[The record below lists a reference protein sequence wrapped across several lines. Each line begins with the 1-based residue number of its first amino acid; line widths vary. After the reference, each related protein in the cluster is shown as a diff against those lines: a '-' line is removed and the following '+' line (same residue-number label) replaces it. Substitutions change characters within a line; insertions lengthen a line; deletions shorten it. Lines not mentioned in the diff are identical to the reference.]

1 MFKMLS
7 EIKEFISSVFFDKE
21 NKKSNMEDDQI
32 LNQIHLLEDGNNVSA
47 SKATNIIIV
56 VCGFLFVFFLWG
68 YFFKIDEVSKG
79 EGKVIPSSKEQTIQ
93 SMDGGI
99 LSSISVKEGDIV
111 KTGEVIATLDQI
123 RTTSNLQETFAKYN
137 AALAA
142 QARLYSE
149 VNNIPLKFPK
159 ELNKLPD
166 LIQAETNL
174 YHSRVENYKASLKN
188 IADSRSLI
196 ESQLS
201 INKRLA
207 EEGAASRVD
216 VINLERQIV
225 DLNMKQADLQN
236 QFVVQARQ
244 EFTRIKAE
252 VEALAPI
259 IVGRKDMVEKSSIKS
274 PVYGIVKDI
283 QVTTVGGVIPPNGTL
298 MNIVPLDDKLLIEAQ
313 ISPRDVAFI
322 RPDQNAQVKITAYDY
337 SIYGTL
343 AGKVVT
349 ISPDTIKDEVKPD
362 VVYYRVYIRTDKD
375 YLITPGGIKHYITPG
390 MVATVDIKTGQK
402 TILQYLMK
410 PFNKVNEALR
420 ER

>member
-1 MFKMLS
+1 MFKKLS
-7 EIKEFISSVFFDKE
+7 RIKEFISSVFFDKE
-21 NKKSNMEDDQI
+21 NKRNKVEDEQI
-32 LNQIHLLEDGNNVSA
+32 LNQIHILEDGNNVSA

-111 KTGEVIATLDQI
+111 KTGEVSATLDQI

-259 IVGRKDMVEKSSIKS
+259 IVSRKDMVEKSSIKS

>member
-1 MFKMLS
+1 MFKKLS
-7 EIKEFISSVFFDKE
+7 KIKEFMSSVFFDKE
-21 NKKSNMEDDQI
+21 NKKNNIEDEQI
-32 LNQIHLLEDGNNVSA
+32 LNQIHVLEDGNDVSA

-56 VCGFLFVFFLWG
+56 VCGFLFVFFLWA

-99 LSSISVKEGDIV
+99 LSSIRVKEGDIV
-111 KTGEVIATLDQI
+111 KPEEVIATLDQI
-123 RTTSNLQETFAKYN
+123 RTTSNLQETFAKYH
-137 AALAA
+137 AALAT

-149 VNNIPLKFPK
+149 VNHTPLKFPK
-159 ELNKLPD
+159 ELNELPD

-174 YHSRVENYKASLKN
+174 HQSRVQNYQASLKN
-188 IADSRSLI
+188 IADSRLLL
-196 ESQLS
+196 ESQLT

-207 EEGAASRVD
+207 DEGAASRVD

-225 DLNMKQADLQN
+225 DLNMKEADLQN

-252 VEALAPI
+252 VEALAPV
-259 IVGRKDMVEKSSIKS
+259 IVGRKDMVEKSNIKS

-362 VVYYRVYIRTDKD
+362 MVYYRVYIRTDKD
-375 YLITPGGIKHYITPG
+375 HLVTSSGVKHYITPG

>member
-1 MFKMLS
+1 MFKKLS
-7 EIKEFISSVFFDKE
+7 RIKEFISSVFFDKE
-21 NKKSNMEDDQI
+21 NKRNKVEDEQI
-32 LNQIHLLEDGNNVSA
+32 LNQIHILEDGNNVSA

-79 EGKVIPSSKEQTIQ
+79 EGRVIPSSKEQTIQ

>member
-1 MFKMLS
+1 MFKKLS
-7 EIKEFISSVFFDKE
+7 RIKEFISSVFFDKE
-21 NKKSNMEDDQI
+21 NKRNKVEDEQI
-32 LNQIHLLEDGNNVSA
+32 LNQIHILEDGNNVSA

-259 IVGRKDMVEKSSIKS
+259 IVSRKDMVEKSSIKS